1 MNKLIVFFY
10 ILILINDSSNKILHF
25 NISTYDEQITDIR
38 RLQLFNNKIP
48 ILRSSNLRVLI
59 NGCFGNPPQCSKMKL
74 STSNSFT
81 WVADS
86 SINEE
91 GFDSTKSN
99 SFSELHRELII
110 KEKKSFIQGV
120 VVADTFSLGD
130 YKVNYFPFILSHS
143 KEEFY
148 EEYTGALGLAYQY
161 TQPEYSFLAQLYEEN
176 LISEESFY
184 VKYSKKEE
192 KGDIYFGGIPDED
205 TREIKKK
212 KYKMKT
218 CPLLATKNE
227 RDLNNRW
234 ECEVK
239 GIYMF
244 FQFTEEPLYILIN
257 DRVSFNLS
265 SNINLV
271 PTRIFDIFVNFYL
284 KDYFDTE
291 KCRLI
296 HIGYFHTIQ
305 CDSDLEPQYLGSI
318 NYIIGKYTIKFKGE
332 DLFRYNAGSFTS
344 TIAKHSSLDTFVFGY
359 DFFDKFNVYFNKKEQ
374 YVGWVAKDF

>member
-10 ILILINDSSNKILHF
+10 ILVLITDSSSKILHF
-25 NISTYDEQITDIR
+25 NISTYELQNTDIR
-38 RLQLFNNKIP
+38 HLELFNNNIP
-48 ILRSSNLRVLI
+48 IYKSSNLRVLI

-74 STSNSFT
+74 STSNSLT
-81 WVADS
+81 WVADKS
-86 SINEE
+86 VNEE
-91 GFDSTKSN
+91 GFDKTKSN
-99 SFSELHRELII
+99 SYNELHRELTI
-110 KEKKSFIQGV
+110 KEKKSFIQGLLV
-120 VVADTFSLGD
+120 SDTFSLGNFR
-130 YKVNYFPFILSHS
+130 VNYFPFILSQS
-143 KEEFY
+143 KEELY
-148 EEYTGALGLAYQY
+148 DEYTGALGLAYQY
-161 TQPEYSFLAQLYEEN
+161 IQPEYSFLAHLYEEN

-192 KGDIYFGGIPDED
+192 KGDIYFGGIPEED
-205 TREIKKK
+205 VIEIKKK

-227 RDLNNRW
+227 NDLNDRW

-271 PTRIFDIFVNFYL
+271 PSRIFDILVHFYL

-291 KCRLI
+291 ICRLV
-296 HIGYFHTIQ
+296 HTGYFHTIQ
-305 CDSDLEPQYLGSI
+305 CYSDLEPQYLGSI
-318 NYIIGKYTIKFKGE
+318 NYIIGKYSIKFKGE
-332 DLFRYNAGSFTS
+332 ELFRYKAGSYIS
-344 TIAKHSSLDTFVFGY
+344 KIAKHSSLDTFVFGY
-359 DFFDKFNVYFNKKEQ
+359 DFFDKFNVYFNKKDN